1 MRLNIVNNCRD
12 VTCNVSTL
20 LKLNIVNNCRDV
32 TCNVSTLLKQ
42 KYLILSN
49 QTQL

>member
-1 MRLNIVNNCRD
+1 MHLNIMENCRD
-12 VTCNVSTL
+12 A
-20 LKLNIVNNCRDV
+20 KFR
-32 TCNVSTLLKQ
+32 VSTLLKQ